1 MIRSLYNFKER
12 QMNDQQEKTKLWKI
26 YGILMGVMVGGAVLI
41 LGGQALWNAI
51 QQNMSKASR
60 ENKPPSTNS
69 LPLTTPQVSAE
80 VRSQTPSS
88 APLIST
94 ERVSFNEGSTGATI
108 RDSLTGNQRKRYLL
122 NCGSGQRMTVQIRQ
136 GDINVTI
143 ISPNNQTIGNAA
155 NGVSQW
161 QGQLPNSG
169 DYIVEISAPN
179 QSGYVINI
187 EVL

>member
-1 MIRSLYNFKER
+1 MNNDDEQKRSLW
-12 QMNDQQEKTKLWKI
+12 KT
-26 YGILMGVMVGGAVLI
+26 YSILMGVMVGGAVLI
-41 LGGQALWNAI
+41 LGGQAAWNAV
-51 QQNMSKASR
+51 QQNMSKASI
-60 ENKPPSTNS
+60 ENKPPSTSS
-69 LPLTTPQVSAE
+69 LPLSTPPAPE
-80 VRSQTPSS
+80 ERSQTLSSTPSV
-88 APLIST
+88 ST

-108 RDSLTGNQRKRYLL
+108 RDSVTANQKKRYLL

-136 GDINVTI
+136 GSINVTI
-143 ISPNNQTIGNAA
+143 ISPNNQTIGNAV

-187 EVL
+187 EVS

>member
-1 MIRSLYNFKER
+1 
-12 QMNDQQEKTKLWKI
+12 MNDEEEKRSLWKI
-26 YGILMGVMVGGAVLI
+26 YAILMGVMVGGAVLI
-41 LGGQALWNAI
+41 LGSQAAWNAV
-51 QQNMSKASR
+51 QQNMSKATV
-60 ENKPPSTNS
+60 ENKPASSNS
-69 LPLTTPQVSAE
+69 LPLSIPQPP
-80 VRSQTPSS
+80 VRWQIPSSTPSV
-88 APLIST
+88 ST
-94 ERVSFNEGSTGATI
+94 ERVSFNEGSTAATI
-108 RDSLTGNQRKRYLL
+108 RDSVTANQRKRYLL

-136 GDINVTI
+136 GGINVTI
-143 ISPNNQTIGNAA
+143 ISPNNQTIGNAV

>member
-41 LGGQALWNAI
+41 LGGQAAWNAI

>member
-1 MIRSLYNFKER
+1 MA
-12 QMNDQQEKTKLWKI
+12 MNDQQEKTKLWKI
-26 YGILMGVMVGGAVLI
+26 YGILMGVMVGGSLLI
-41 LGGQALWNAI
+41 LGGQAAWNAV
-51 QQNMSKASR
+51 QQNMSRAR
-60 ENKPPSTNS
+60 IENKPPSTNS
-69 LPLTTPQVSAE
+69 LPLSISQQP
-80 VRSQTPSS
+80 VRWQTPSS
-88 APLIST
+88 TPSVST

-108 RDSLTGNQRKRYLL
+108 RDSVTANQRKRYLL

-136 GDINVTI
+136 GGINVTI
-143 ISPNNQTIGNAA
+143 ISPNNQTIGNVA

-179 QSGYVINI
+179 QSGYVINL

>member
-1 MIRSLYNFKER
+1 
-12 QMNDQQEKTKLWKI
+12 MNDQQEKTKLWKI

-41 LGGQALWNAI
+41 LGGQAAWNAI
-51 QQNMSKASR
+51 QQNMSKAR
-60 ENKPPSTNS
+60 IEENKPPSTNS
-69 LPLTTPQVSAE
+69 LSLSTPQAPAE

-108 RDSLTGNQRKRYLL
+108 RDSVTANQRKRYLL

-161 QGQLPNSG
+161 QDQLPNSG
-169 DYIVEISAPN
+169 DYILEISAPN
-179 QSGYVINI
+179 QSGYIINI

>member
-1 MIRSLYNFKER
+1 MNDEEEKRSLW
-12 QMNDQQEKTKLWKI
+12 KT
-26 YGILMGVMVGGAVLI
+26 YSILMGVMVGGAVLI
-41 LGGQALWNAI
+41 LGGQAAWNAI
-51 QQNMSKASR
+51 QENMSKASI
-60 ENKPPSTNS
+60 ENKPPSPSTNS
-69 LPLTTPQVSAE
+69 LPLSTPPAPE

-88 APLIST
+88 TPLVST

-108 RDSLTGNQRKRYLL
+108 RDSVTANQRKRYLL

-136 GDINVTI
+136 GGINVTI
-143 ISPNNQTIGNAA
+143 ISPNNQTIGNAV

-187 EVL
+187 EVS